1 MIILIFGEMEND
13 DKDLIGPFNMTN
25 EEYEKIKNEDR
36 PDLEWMGWDHFPW
49 GHDPKLQDW

>member
-1 MIILIFGEMEND
+1 MIILVFGEIEND
-13 DKDLIGPFNMTN
+13 EDLIGPFNMTD

-49 GHDPKLQDW
+49 GHNPELQDW